1 MVCNCFKRLD
11 SGFRRNDGLRLGEK
25 RVLTPMRQ
33 AWSYEIFCVYR
44 QYGF

>member
-25 RVLTPMRQ
+25 RVLIPMGQ
-33 AWSYEIFCVYR
+33 VWSYEIFRVCGH
-44 QYGF
+44 YGF